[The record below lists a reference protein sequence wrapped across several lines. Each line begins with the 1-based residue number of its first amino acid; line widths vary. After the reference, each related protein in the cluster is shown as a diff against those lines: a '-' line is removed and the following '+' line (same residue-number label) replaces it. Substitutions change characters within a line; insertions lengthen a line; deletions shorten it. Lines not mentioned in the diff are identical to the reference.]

1 MYGVNDR
8 RKASVAAKAPLPG
21 EQALRRRV
29 ITQRQI
35 RNTSITEFKSDF
47 CNKIGQVQT
56 WEPPTFHLNTFDDGK
71 CCYAATMVGGLI
83 V

>member
-21 EQALRRRV
+21 EQALRRHV

-47 CNKIGQVQT
+47 CNKIGPKQT
-56 WEPPTFHLNTFDDGK
+56 STRKFTPRPGLALPQLDGRK
-71 CCYAATMVGGLI
+71 REH
-83 V
+83 